1 MIHFKSYLVAQAEK
15 VIMESHDMAETAN
28 DLYRI
33 KSAINTISSP
43 NGLLVARQIDTE
55 MRKKHPMIDEM
66 LRLANLMPHYTN
78 IVQVSNPNASI
89 QADTVEYKALIQDKY
104 GILCDTLIKKGYT
117 RSVEQFIERIEK

>member
-66 LRLANLMPHYTN
+66 LRIADLMPHYTN
-78 IVQVSNPNASI
+78 IVQVPNPNANV
-89 QADTVEYKALIQDKY
+89 QVDTVEYKALMQDKY
-104 GILCDTLIKKGYT
+104 GILCEALIKKGYT
-117 RSVEQFIERIEK
+117 RSVEHFIEKVEK

>member
-55 MRKKHPMIDEM
+55 MRQKYPMIDEM
-66 LRLANLMPHYTN
+66 LRIANHMPHFQN
-78 IVQVSNPNASI
+78 AARVSIPQTSTYAETEEC
-89 QADTVEYKALIQDKY
+89 AALRQDMY
-104 GILCDTLIKKGYT
+104 GILCETLIKKGYT
-117 RSVEQFIERIEK
+117 HSVEQFIERVDE